1 MTASDDDDPF
11 TRALRDDLPLASD
24 EARVR
29 SRLVSAGV
37 LAGAV
42 AAPVGTA
49 AAAGGI
55 TAKVV
60 ALPLAVKVGASL
72 AFVGLVTVPV
82 VSHLTSPPPSSRPS
96 VTVAAPARP
105 VPVEKAARA
114 PRNETARA
122 APAEAATEPGP
133 VGVAAPAAQETARP
147 SLRER
152 ATTPVAAP
160 ATPLPSI
167 ASFEDTAGP
176 KPLDEGSLR
185 AETALI
191 ERALSALK
199 RDDVA
204 TARAALAEHARRF
217 PNGHLVRERE
227 RALERTLGKETESHA
242 H

>member
-1 MTASDDDDPF
+1 MNGSDDDPF
-11 TRALRDDLPLASD
+11 TRALRNDLPAPGD

-37 LAGAV
+37 IAGAV

-49 AAAGGI
+49 AAAGGV

-60 ALPLAVKVGASL
+60 ALPLALKVGASL
-72 AFVGLVTVPV
+72 AVVGLVTVPV
-82 VSHLTSPPPSSRPS
+82 VSHLTSAPVSRAPIVIAAT
-96 VTVAAPARP
+96 VTRPVSMGKAAPAP
-105 VPVEKAARA
+105 V
-114 PRNETARA
+114 
-122 APAEAATEPGP
+122 TEP
-133 VGVAAPAAQETARP
+133 APAALTEPAQQAEPMEAPAPAARETARP
-147 SLRER
+147 SLRE
-152 ATTPVAAP
+152 P
-160 ATPLPSI
+160 AKTRPSSLTKALPSV

-204 TARAALAEHARRF
+204 TARAALLEHARKF

-227 RALERTLGKETESHA
+227 RALERTLGKETEPHA
-242 H
+242 N

>member
-1 MTASDDDDPF
+1 MNGSDDDPF
-11 TRALRDDLPLASD
+11 TRALRGDLPGPDD

-49 AAAGGI
+49 AAAGGV

-60 ALPLAVKVGASL
+60 ALPLAVKLGASL
-72 AFVGLVTVPV
+72 VVVGLVTVPV
-82 VSHLTSPPPSSRPS
+82 VSHLTSPSGSSAPTLTATLTAKPPALAK
-96 VTVAAPARP
+96 AAPAP
-105 VPVEKAARA
+105 VTA
-114 PRNETARA
+114 PERA
-122 APAEAATEPGP
+122 ALVEPTPRAEPVVEVAAVAHETTPPALREAAK
-133 VGVAAPAAQETARP
+133 APLPQPTK
-147 SLRER
+147 
-152 ATTPVAAP
+152 
-160 ATPLPSI
+160 PLPSV
-167 ASFEDTAGP
+167 ASFEEVAAP

-185 AETALI
+185 AETALM

-204 TARAALAEHARRF
+204 TARAALLEHARLF

-242 H
+242 R

>member
-1 MTASDDDDPF
+1 MTGSDDDPF
-11 TRALRDDLPLASD
+11 TRALRDDLPAQSD

-42 AAPVGTA
+42 AAPVGSAA
-49 AAAGGI
+49 AAAGV

-72 AFVGLVTVPV
+72 AFVGLVSVPV
-82 VSHLTSPPPSSRPS
+82 VSHLASQPPSSRPS
-96 VTVAAPARP
+96 LSATAAARPLPVRKAEPRHEPVAAPL
-105 VPVEKAARA
+105 
-114 PRNETARA
+114 A
-122 APAEAATEPGP
+122 APVTETEP
-133 VGVAAPAAQETARP
+133 VALPAPAAPEPARP

-152 ATTPVAAP
+152 TKSSASTATN
-160 ATPLPSI
+160 PLPSV
-167 ASFEDTAGP
+167 AAFEDAAGT

-199 RDDVA
+199 RDDIA
-204 TARAALAEHARRF
+204 TARTALAEHARRF
-217 PNGHLVRERE
+217 PNGHLVRERQ

>member
-1 MTASDDDDPF
+1 MNGSDDDPF
-11 TRALRDDLPLASD
+11 TRALRGDLPGPGD

-49 AAAGGI
+49 AAAGGV

-60 ALPLAVKVGASL
+60 ALPLAVKLGASL
-72 AFVGLVTVPV
+72 AVVGLVTVPV
-82 VSHLTSPPPSSRPS
+82 VSHWTSSSVSSAPKLTA
-96 VTVAAPARP
+96 TLTARP
-105 VPVEKAARA
+105 VAFEKAGPVTA
-114 PRNETARA
+114 PVRA
-122 APAEAATEPGP
+122 AAAEPTNRPEP
-133 VGVAAPAAQETARP
+133 VVEVAAAAHETARP
-147 SLRER
+147 SLREPAKAPLPA
-152 ATTPVAAP
+152 ATK
-160 ATPLPSI
+160 PLPSV
-167 ASFEDTAGP
+167 ASFEEVAAP

-185 AETALI
+185 AETALM

-204 TARAALAEHARRF
+204 TARAALLEHARMF

-227 RALERTLGKETESHA
+227 RALERTLGKETEPHA